1 LNSTART
8 VKKEN
13 VYKQIVKVIRESATE
28 MDKSGNVD
36 NILREKYSNLIKE
49 REKKQ
54 EKDDEK
60 KNKKNY

>member
-1 LNSTART
+1 MNSTART